1 LKRYIMGKSAAL
13 PLGALPRGLSR
24 VRSAEYAGISAT
36 KFDQLVKD
44 GRMPAPAR
52 LDGRVLWDRLALDR
66 ALDVLFA
73 ATVDSTD
80 EWDISDAAA

>member
-1 LKRYIMGKSAAL
+1 VSEVLDRPAL
-13 PLGALPRGLSR
+13 VIRVTPRALSR
-24 VRSAEYAGISAT
+24 VAAAAYVGVSPT
-36 KFDQLVKD
+36 KFDQLVKE

-73 ATVDSTD
+73 VTDSRD